1 MCCSCY
7 VYTYE
12 CIKVVWHTMAANS
25 ILLEEIL
32 MRAAKFSLSLI
43 DTVVSRCKNRR
54 RDSIVCAFTIHLIHV
69 HVCTCIISFK
79 LLSLK
84 FSSHSAE
91 TWKQAVIEARCRWGV
106 GARRRWW
113 RQLGAGW
120 RHTED
125 TIADSWR
132 YHGVWRRVWL
142 ARWGGLGMA
151 LYVVIDVISYAQPIF
166 LKQLVSFRW

>member
-1 MCCSCY
+1 
-7 VYTYE
+7 
-12 CIKVVWHTMAANS
+12 
-25 ILLEEIL
+25 

-91 TWKQAVIEARCRWGV
+91 TWKQAVIEARCRWSV
-106 GARRRWW
+106 GARRRWR

-125 TIADSWR
+125 TIADAGR

-151 LYVVIDVISYAQPIF
+151 RSVVIDISCAQPIF
-166 LKQLVSFRW
+166 LESARFLSKIAQAHLNSRNSNFPYTIFIATIVRWLPLHNA